1 MSRNFQEYI
10 ANFLILLPTT
20 VSFFYIF
27 PQVFPYWNS
36 IWYLV
41 IALPLVKFFMPSS
54 IKRNYYKI
62 AISLIMLYILISII
76 LKYFNLQ
83 NYFFNFNLTY
93 FLSLNTEFTIYSSI
107 SFIFII
113 EGIRAKK
120 TKSAVSLNIAG
131 TITSVYS
138 LLVSSVAYISDTTF
152 LTAFYYSGILII
164 YNIYLLFTQGYEF
177 LTLII
182 KPQLTVTIILGLTFL
197 FSIFGTFW
205 SLHMFSEEKEKRV
218 SFEDLSYPIIYGS
231 IGAFVFSLLLYYLP
245 ISFYSFLLS
254 VIVIMGIIM
263 YALRKDK
270 KEKYE
275 LTIWKED
282 E

>member
-1 MSRNFQEYI
+1 MSRNFQEYV

-20 VSFFYIF
+20 VSFFYVL

-36 IWYLV
+36 IWYLI
-41 IALPLVKFFMPSS
+41 IALPLLKFFMPSS
-54 IKRNYYKI
+54 IKENYYKI
-62 AISLIMLYILISII
+62 VISLIMLYILISLA

-83 NYFFNFNLTY
+83 NPIFNFNVTY
-93 FLSLNTEFTIYSSI
+93 FLSTETEFTIYSSI

-138 LLVSSVAYISDTTF
+138 LLVSTVAAISDTTF

-182 KPQLTVTIILGLTFL
+182 KPQLTVTIILGFTFL
-197 FSIFGTFW
+197 LSIFGTFW
-205 SLHMFSEEKEKRV
+205 SLHMSSEKKEKRV

-231 IGAFVFSLLLYYLP
+231 IGAFIFSLLLYYLT
-245 ISFYSFLLS
+245 ITFYSFL
-254 VIVIMGIIM
+254 VTVVVIMGIII

-270 KEKYE
+270 KEKYDV
-275 LTIWKED
+275 TIWKED